1 MRDDIRV
8 KYTGLQTRFMERAV
22 MLSCMG
28 AESCLFLCLCSIAEE
43 WFGDFNK
50 EERALDI
57 AEFAVRCR
65 DNGFIDDTWTCH
77 TEDILRLATG
87 VAWRKE
93 EVKALPTIVPDEMY
107 TVEKWY
113 NPRTGYT
120 HFRRRWGDTVKDS
133 VTVREGQF
141 VGYYTFTCLE
151 AR

>member
-65 DNGFIDDTWTCH
+65 DKGYIDDTWTCH
-77 TEDILRLATG
+77 TEEILRLATG

-93 EVKALPTIVPDEMY
+93 EVNALPTIVPDEMY

-133 VTVREGQF
+133 VTVREGRLA
-141 VGYYTFTCLE
+141 GYYTFTCL
-151 AR
+151 